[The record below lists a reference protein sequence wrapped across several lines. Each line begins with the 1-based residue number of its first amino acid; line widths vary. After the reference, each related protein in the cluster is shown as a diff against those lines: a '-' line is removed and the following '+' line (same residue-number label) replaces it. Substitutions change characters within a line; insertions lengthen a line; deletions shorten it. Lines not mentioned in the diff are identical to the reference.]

1 MHLQIRHETHYVY
14 EETVSYS
21 IQSLRLTPRSEAGQR
36 VVSWRI
42 STPGQRVE
50 QVDAY
55 GNLTHIVTVEAP
67 HRELRIVVEGV
78 ADIEEDRAAGPETLL
93 GDLSPLAFLAPTALT
108 RADGS
113 LRLLAERH
121 LGRHPPQRATLL
133 DLVAGIQQ
141 AVIYEPGITDA
152 SHSAI
157 EALDMG
163 VGVCQDQAHV
173 FIACCRAAGVPAR
186 YVSGYL
192 YTGESGE
199 VASHAWADAWLG
211 AEAGWVSL
219 DVTHGA
225 APGHGHCRLAVG
237 RDYLDAAP
245 VRGVRR
251 GGGREAMSV
260 AVRLAQSGSSSASQA
275 QQHQQQ

>member
-1 MHLQIRHETHYVY
+1 MQMQIRHETCYVY
-14 EETVSYS
+14 EEPVSYS
-21 IQSLRLTPRSEAGQR
+21 IQSLRLTPRPEAGQR
-36 VVSWRI
+36 VLSWRI
-42 STPGQRVE
+42 TTPGVRIE
-50 QVDAY
+50 QIDAY
-55 GNLTHIVTVEAP
+55 GNVTHIVTVEAP

-78 ADIEEDRAAGPETLL
+78 ADIAEDRTGVAGFAAGE
-93 GDLSPLAFLAPTALT
+93 LSPLAFLAPTALT
-108 RADGS
+108 RSDV
-113 LRLLAERH
+113 RIRDLAERH
-121 LGRHPPQRATLL
+121 LGRHPARRSTLL
-133 DLVAGIQQ
+133 DLVAGVRQ
-141 AVIYEPGITDA
+141 AVAYEAGITDV

-157 EALDMG
+157 EALEMG
-163 VGVCQDQAHV
+163 VGVCQDQAHA

-192 YTGESGE
+192 YTGTSGE

-211 AEAGWVSL
+211 ADEGWVSF

-225 APGHGHCRLAVG
+225 ATGYGHCRLAVG

-251 GGGREAMSV
+251 GGGREIMSV
-260 AVRLAQSGSSSASQA
+260 AVRLAPFGTLAASQA